1 MSKNDYVFT
10 PLIFNVNQFLS
21 YFIAFVFS
29 WMRPRPQGRAAAFVQ
44 AVFCILQAPQI
55 DANFAAK
62 LGVQIEKLFRARVNS
77 LCKSCVNAL
86 FMRGEKRSI
95 QHSAV
100 SIQPMLPLIM
110 SS

>member
-10 PLIFNVNQFLS
+10 PLIFNVNRFLS
-21 YFIAFVFS
+21 CFIAFVLNGIQ
-29 WMRPRPQGRAAAFVQ
+29 PRPQAYAAAFVQ
-44 AVFCILQAPQI
+44 TIFQILQATQI

-62 LGVQIEKLFRARVNS
+62 CTMQLEKLLCVCGNS

-86 FMRGEKRSI
+86 LMRGEKRSI

-100 SIQPMLPLIM
+100 SIQP
-110 SS
+110 